1 MKDRYHSCIIEKIP
15 LSGGVIS
22 SPGNEIAEMKL
33 SISDYFYGIINCWI
47 LVLGPVHTEA
57 HLARNNTLTRNFDE
71 LQVYKFPKTT
81 DMVDLGEEA
90 MLDVRRVK
98 IEELKN
104 NTILAVTDAK
114 S

>member
-1 MKDRYHSCIIEKIP
+1 M
-15 LSGGVIS
+15 L
-22 SPGNEIAEMKL
+22 AF
-33 SISDYFYGIINCWI
+33 SI
-47 LVLGPVHTEA
+47 GPVHTEA